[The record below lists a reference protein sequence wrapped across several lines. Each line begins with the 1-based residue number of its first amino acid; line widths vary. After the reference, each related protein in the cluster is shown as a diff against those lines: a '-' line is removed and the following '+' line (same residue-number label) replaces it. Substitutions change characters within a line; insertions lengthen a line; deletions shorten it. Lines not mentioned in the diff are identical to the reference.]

1 MKRIGIRLLTVTY
14 LLELIAL
21 ALAQRMKLRTD
32 EDHTTAMN
40 LRRTSRIGFKFAT
53 VAVLLATP
61 LFSASVIAQDLPA
74 HDQLQEALRTV
85 VAEHNGG
92 LGTEMWATVVD
103 RDGVVQAVVFSGEE
117 RGDQWPGS
125 RAISAEKANTA
136 NAFSL
141 PQLALST
148 ANLYW
153 PTQPGGTL
161 FGLALSNPADPDVLY
176 DGPPA
181 DIGTVNDPMV
191 GQQPGGIIVF
201 GGGLPLYSSDGTLLG
216 GLGVSGNT
224 SCSDHII
231 AWKLRHALNLDNIP
245 AGVTEGNN
253 DNIVFDINEDG
264 QSESGWGHP
273 VCTPEA
279 TEIARQLPEAH
290 PTGSEP

>member
-1 MKRIGIRLLTVTY
+1 MKRVGVRLTAAT
-14 LLELIAL
+14 LLLGLPAV
-21 ALAQRMKLRTD
+21 ALAQRERLITD
-32 EDHTTAMN
+32 EDQATAEN
-40 LRRTSRIGFKFAT
+40 LMGRSRIGFKFAT
-53 VAVLLATP
+53 VAVLFATV
-61 LFSASVIAQDLPA
+61 LFSASVVAQDLPV
-74 HDQLQEALRTV
+74 HDQLQEALRVV
-85 VAEHNGG
+85 VAEDNGG
-92 LGTEMWATVVD
+92 LGTEIWATVVN
-103 RDGVVQAVVFSGEE
+103 RDGVVQALVFSGEE
-117 RGDQWPGS
+117 RGDQLPGS

-136 NAFSL
+136 NAVSL

-161 FGLALSNPADPDVLY
+161 FGLPFSNPADPDVLY
-176 DGPPA
+176 GGSPA

-231 AWKLRHALNLDNIP
+231 AWKLRYALNLDNVP
-245 AGVTEGNN
+245 AGMTEANN
-253 DNIVFDINEDG
+253 DNIIFDIQDNG
-264 QSESGWGHP
+264 VSESGWGHP

-279 TEIARQLPEAH
+279 TEIARQLPETH

>member
-1 MKRIGIRLLTVTY
+1 MKRIGIW
-14 LLELIAL
+14 LIKATL
-21 ALAQRMKLRTD
+21 HLRFTDPTLAQRMKLIAD
-32 EDHTTAMN
+32 EDQTTAKN
-40 LRRTSRIGFKFAT
+40 LRGTSGIGFKFAT
-53 VAVLLATP
+53 GAILFTTT
-61 LFSASVIAQDLPA
+61 LFSPSGVAQDLPV
-74 HDQLQEALRTV
+74 HEQLLEALQSI
-85 VAEHNGG
+85 VAEDNGG

-103 RDGVVQAVVFSGEE
+103 RDGVVQVVVFSGEE

-176 DGPPA
+176 DGPLA

-201 GGGLPLYSSDGTLLG
+201 GGGLPLYSSDGALLG

-231 AWKLRHALNLDNIP
+231 AWKLRHALNLDNVP
-245 AGVTEGNN
+245 AGVTEASN
-253 DNIVFDINEDG
+253 DNIIFDIQDDG
-264 QSESGWGHP
+264 VSESGWGHP
-273 VCTPEA
+273 VCMPEA
-279 TEIARQLPEAH
+279 TEIARQLPETH

>member
-1 MKRIGIRLLTVTY
+1 MKRIGIWLITATLRLRL
-14 LLELIAL
+14 ADL
-21 ALAQRMKLRTD
+21 ALAQRIKLIAD
-32 EDHTTAMN
+32 VDQPTAKN
-40 LRRTSRIGFKFAT
+40 LRGTSGTGFKFAT
-53 VAVLLATP
+53 GAVLFAMT
-61 LFSASVIAQDLPA
+61 LFSPSVVAQDLPA
-74 HDQLQEALRTV
+74 HDQLREALRTV
-85 VAEHNGG
+85 VAEDNGG

-103 RDGVVQAVVFSGEE
+103 RDGVVQVLVFSGEE

-141 PQLALST
+141 PQLASST

-176 DGPPA
+176 DGPLA

-231 AWKLRHALNLDNIP
+231 AWKLRHALNLDNVP
-245 AGVTEGNN
+245 AGVTEASN
-253 DNIVFDINEDG
+253 DNIIFDIQDDG
-264 QSESGWGHP
+264 VSESGWGHP

-279 TEIARQLPEAH
+279 TEIARQLPETH